1 MHPRKLRFDLVSREG
16 ASSDNAAH
24 PVSRSSAFRI
34 SLVLLVMTAV
44 FSSTQAQSQSPTG
57 IEGVITVSPIRP
69 GPIRAGAEISQGPF
83 ANTIFVVQTE
93 EATITTF
100 TTDDQGRFRVSLAP
114 GHYTVSPKQQ
124 GGPGHC
130 GPFDVDVVPRK
141 MTSVEWRCDSGMR

>member
-1 MHPRKLRFDLVSREG
+1 MIPRKLQFHLV
-16 ASSDNAAH
+16 
-24 PVSRSSAFRI
+24 PVLQSPAFRI
-34 SLVLLVMTAV
+34 ILALLVMT

-83 ANTIFVVQTE
+83 ANTTFVVQSE
-93 EATITTF
+93 KGPITSF
-100 TTDDQGRFRVSLAP
+100 TTDDQGRFRVSLVP
-114 GHYTVSPKQQ
+114 GHYTVAPKQQ

-130 GPFDVDVVPRK
+130 GPFDIDVVPDK

>member
-1 MHPRKLRFDLVSREG
+1 MIPRKLQFRLV
-16 ASSDNAAH
+16 
-24 PVSRSSAFRI
+24 PVLQSPAFRI
-34 SLVLLVMTAV
+34 ILALLVMI

-83 ANTIFVVQTE
+83 ANTTFVVQSE
-93 EATITTF
+93 KGPITSF
-100 TTDDQGRFRVSLAP
+100 TTDDQGRFRVSLVP
-114 GHYTVSPKQQ
+114 GHYTVAPKQQ

-130 GPFDVDVVPRK
+130 GPFDIDVVPDK